1 MLAILGIL
9 LLFTQA
15 LQYNSEKSSRK
26 RDSYIQ
32 FTLGIHQDDMEKVRQ
47 QSLKIKNYLP
57 VFVGGLAGCL
67 CTICFIKDMN
77 AHLAILSVI
86 VFFSEFIIQTGVYM
100 IEKATK

>member
-1 MLAILGIL
+1 
-9 LLFTQA
+9 
-15 LQYNSEKSSRK
+15 
-26 RDSYIQ
+26 
-32 FTLGIHQDDMEKVRQ
+32 MEKVRQ